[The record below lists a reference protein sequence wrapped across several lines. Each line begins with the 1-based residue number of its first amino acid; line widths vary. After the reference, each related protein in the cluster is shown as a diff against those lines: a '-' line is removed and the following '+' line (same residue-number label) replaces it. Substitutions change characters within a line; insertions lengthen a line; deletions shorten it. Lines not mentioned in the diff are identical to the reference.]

1 MTPTPIPA
9 KAYTAS
15 IYGTV
20 VNAKTGKP
28 IQGAT
33 ISLLLQPHS
42 TTSDAL
48 GRYRLVFP
56 GGIDAAV
63 SVYKQGYAGT
73 VSMGK
78 IPGRTSTRVNFK
90 LTPIVKGQSV
100 PPPPPGL
107 FGKP

>member
-9 KAYTAS
+9 RAYTAS

-20 VNAKTGKP
+20 VDAKTGKP
-28 IQGAT
+28 IPGAT

-42 TTSDAL
+42 TSTDAQ
-48 GRYRLVFP
+48 GHYRLVFP
-56 GGIDAAV
+56 GAIDAAV
-63 SVYKQGYAGT
+63 SVSKNGYAGT

-78 IPGRTSTRVNFK
+78 IPGHTSTRVNFK
-90 LTPIVKGQSV
+90 LTRIQKGKPV
-100 PPPPPGL
+100 MPPPPGL